1 MTTALEVPAN
11 WYPDPTGRAHA
22 RYWDGRMWTAHVVR
36 DGVTTLD
43 PIDGIQQP
51 RGPGPFSRG
60 VTPTAHVPEVGH
72 GTRALQEM
80 AATRPTRRL
89 RSIPTTSEP
98 RISTRGAVGVFLF
111 ALLLFL
117 IGVFLYR
124 QGALTVNTAP
134 PTISPSVT
142 LDQPEYHVT
151 LPNAWAHR
159 AATGS
164 LFDAEYS
171 VPDKE
176 TVSVA
181 VVDFTDA
188 SLADATVR
196 DAHLAMASDMVAGW
210 IGDHPALVARSR
222 VKVGDKTLVV
232 ATYDITAASG
242 VVTRVAEYV
251 AIAPDRA
258 VIVTA
263 YGPQDAVGHH
273 LGAVAAAASTAK
285 VTLPRE
291 PASTPGPSGGTD
303 ATRSPT

>member
-1 MTTALEVPAN
+1 M
-11 WYPDPTGRAHA
+11 
-22 RYWDGRMWTAHVVR
+22 
-36 DGVTTLD
+36 
-43 PIDGIQQP
+43 
-51 RGPGPFSRG
+51 
-60 VTPTAHVPEVGH
+60 
-72 GTRALQEM
+72 
-80 AATRPTRRL
+80 
-89 RSIPTTSEP
+89 
-98 RISTRGAVGVFLF
+98 GVFLF

-151 LPNAWAHR
+151 LPNAWAHH

-210 IGDHPALVARSR
+210 IGEHPALVARSR
-222 VKVGDKTLVV
+222 VKVGNKTLVV

-263 YGPQDAVGHH
+263 YGPQDAVGRH

-285 VTLPRE
+285 VTLSAGTCIDSGTQWRNGRGRVLPRDLAHFGVGQAVE
-291 PASTPGPSGGTD
+291 SRRALACVSGHDESACG
-303 ATRSPT
+303 